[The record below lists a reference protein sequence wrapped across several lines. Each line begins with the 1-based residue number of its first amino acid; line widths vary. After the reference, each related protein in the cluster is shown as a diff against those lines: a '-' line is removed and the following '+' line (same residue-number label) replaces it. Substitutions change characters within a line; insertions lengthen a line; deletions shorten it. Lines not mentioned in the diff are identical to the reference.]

1 MNGLLE
7 LASDEGWTI
16 SEDQIDREQV
26 RFQEAILT
34 LGNGYLG
41 SRGILEEGYEEAY
54 AGTYLAGIY
63 DQSGGQSFAI
73 VNVPNPLVVEIY
85 VDGKKL
91 SADEMEVV
99 EHRRILDMKKAVL
112 WRRTV
117 FADGERR
124 YEYESRR
131 FFSLQDMHIGSVSI
145 SLRSLDGDASVV
157 VRLTIDGTTENGM
170 HAVGGPRKHYAV
182 TQVRDTGNGLAYLEA
197 RTHDLGTLIGMASAV
212 EMNHEESS
220 SELKTACRLEAE
232 SITREYALTGKRGV
246 RYEFD
251 QYTSIHTSRETEGEI
266 QVACLDGVEK
276 ARKRGASRLLAD
288 HADAWDKRWQSA
300 DIEIEGDPAAQKALR
315 FAMYHLLIAAPPRDL
330 DVSIAPKTLSGEW
343 YQGHVF
349 WDTEIFMLP
358 FFIYT
363 HPRLARDLLMYRA
376 RRLQQARECAVDQH
390 YGGALWPWESADSGR
405 EETPET
411 WVNFDGTVLPVYN
424 AKREHH
430 IASDIVYGIY
440 LYHQHTGDDDFMVRY
455 GSEMV
460 FETARFWASRVVY
473 DETSGSYEIKLVIGP
488 NEFQEGVDNNSY
500 TNGMTRWALRYACEL
515 YDGLRK
521 RDPGRLRAISDKMGL
536 IAEEV
541 DTWREIAERIVFLM
555 GSDGLIEEF
564 EGYFDR
570 RDVTI
575 SEWDEHG
582 MPVWPSDVVLAD
594 VKETQLI
601 KQADVILLLY
611 LLSEEFSLDTKRV
624 NLDYYEPR
632 TTHMSS
638 LSITSYAILATE
650 LGDREKAYRYLHHAA
665 SSDLENIHG
674 NTDLGIHAAELG
686 GAWQTAVR
694 GFAGVRVRDGVLS
707 INPAPPQS
715 WQSMRCRT
723 WFRGSL
729 IELVVADESTQATLV
744 RGEEAADVEIY
755 GQRKVL
761 EPGQTVTAKR

>member
-1 MNGLLE
+1 
-7 LASDEGWTI
+7 
-16 SEDQIDREQV
+16 
-26 RFQEAILT
+26 
-34 LGNGYLG
+34 
-41 SRGILEEGYEEAY
+41 
-54 AGTYLAGIY
+54 
-63 DQSGGQSFAI
+63 
-73 VNVPNPLVVEIY
+73 
-85 VDGKKL
+85 
-91 SADEMEVV
+91 
-99 EHRRILDMKKAVL
+99 
-112 WRRTV
+112 
-117 FADGERR
+117 
-124 YEYESRR
+124 
-131 FFSLQDMHIGSVSI
+131 
-145 SLRSLDGDASVV
+145 
-157 VRLTIDGTTENGM
+157 
-170 HAVGGPRKHYAV
+170 
-182 TQVRDTGNGLAYLEA
+182 
-197 RTHDLGTLIGMASAV
+197 
-212 EMNHEESS
+212 
-220 SELKTACRLEAE
+220 
-232 SITREYALTGKRGV
+232 
-246 RYEFD
+246 
-251 QYTSIHTSRETEGEI
+251 
-266 QVACLDGVEK
+266 
-276 ARKRGASRLLAD
+276 LAD

-330 DVSIAPKTLSGEW
+330 DVSIAPKALSGEW

-515 YDGLRK
+515 YDGLRE
-521 RDPGRLRAISDKMGL
+521 RHPGRLSAISDKMGL
-536 IAEEV
+536 TAEEV
-541 DTWREIAERIVFLM
+541 DTWKEIAERIVFLM

-570 RDVTI
+570 RNVTI
-575 SEWDEHG
+575 SERDENG
-582 MPVWPSDVVLAD
+582 MPVWPSDVVLAE

-611 LLSEEFSLDTKRV
+611 LLSDDFSLDAKRI
-624 NLDYYEPR
+624 NFDYYEPR

-638 LSITSYAILATE
+638 LSITSYAILAAE
-650 LGDREKAYRYLHHAA
+650 LGDREKAHRYLHHAA
-665 SSDLENIHG
+665 NSDLENIHG

-686 GAWQTAVR
+686 GAWQIAVR

-707 INPAPPQS
+707 INPALPES
-715 WQSMRCRT
+715 WQSMRLRI

-729 IELVVADESTQATLV
+729 IELVVADESTQATMV
-744 RGEEAADVEIY
+744 KGEKAADVEIQ
-755 GQRKVL
+755 GQRMVL